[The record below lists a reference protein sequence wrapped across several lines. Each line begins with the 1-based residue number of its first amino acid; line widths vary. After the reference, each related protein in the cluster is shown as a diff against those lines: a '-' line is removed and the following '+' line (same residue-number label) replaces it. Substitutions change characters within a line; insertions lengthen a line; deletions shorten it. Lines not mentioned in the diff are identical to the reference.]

1 MYDLAHYL
9 FSCELKLD
17 ALPSNAIV
25 IIICFRFFH
34 GNREGI
40 TIPTINNLGYPL
52 LFNYATLS
60 GKYYI
65 KRNLHNLETTNEV
78 LSIFISGA

>member
-34 GNREGI
+34 V
-40 TIPTINNLGYPL
+40 T
-52 LFNYATLS
+52 
-60 GKYYI
+60 GK
-65 KRNLHNLETTNEV
+65 E
-78 LSIFISGA
+78 